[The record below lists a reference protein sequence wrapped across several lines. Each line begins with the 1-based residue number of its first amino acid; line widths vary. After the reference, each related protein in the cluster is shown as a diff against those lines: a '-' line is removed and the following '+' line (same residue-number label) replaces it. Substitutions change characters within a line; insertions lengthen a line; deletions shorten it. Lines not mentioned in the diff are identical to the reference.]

1 MYACVLVAA
10 GSGTRANLGYN
21 KLRYLVNQKPLFWY
35 AFKPFYDRGYEM
47 ILVINPED
55 ESFIQS
61 YLPED
66 VKIVYGG
73 KTRAESVHNGL
84 QAVTEKYVLIHDA
97 ARVYIDDELIEQVE
111 HGLAIHRACVLAKRV
126 TNTIYLKD
134 STLNVLDRKHLY
146 EAETPQAFLTEEI
159 TKAYETILPTATDDV
174 SQYQHTFN
182 HEVGLILHEKN
193 NAKITYQKDI
203 EHFEKE
209 VEHHMYRIGHSYDIH
224 PLVEGRPLILG
235 GIRIPFDLGLLGHSD
250 ADVLLHSIAESILG
264 ALSLGDLG
272 SFFPDTDQKFKDMDS
287 KIIVSEVVKMMQ
299 NTGYKV
305 SNLDCTIFAEKPK
318 LAPFMSEIKQ
328 SVCALLHA
336 PQSAINIK
344 AATNE
349 KQDAI
354 GNLKAMAAS
363 ATILLVKGE

>member
-21 KLRYLVNQKPLFWY
+21 KLRYLVNHKPLFWY

-55 ESFIQS
+55 ESFIKS
-61 YLPED
+61 YIPED

-73 KTRAESVHNGL
+73 KTRAESVRNGL
-84 QAVTEKYVLIHDA
+84 QEVTEKYVIIHDA

-126 TNTIYLKD
+126 TNTIYLKENR
-134 STLNVLDRKHLY
+134 LNILDRRLLF

-159 TKAYETILPTATDDV
+159 TQAYETILPNVTDDV
-174 SQYQHTFN
+174 SQYQNTFN

-193 NAKITYQKDI
+193 NVKITYQKDI
-203 EHFEKE
+203 EHFQKE
-209 VEHHMYRIGHSYDIH
+209 VELHMYRIGHSYDIH
-224 PLVEGRPLILG
+224 QLIEGRPLILG
-235 GIRIPFDLGLLGHSD
+235 GVNIPFELGLLGHSD
-250 ADVLLHSIAESILG
+250 ADVLLHAIAESILG
-264 ALSLGDLG
+264 ALGLGDLG
-272 SFFPDTDQKFKDMDS
+272 SFFPDTDQKYKDMDS
-287 KIIVSEVVKMMQ
+287 KIIVKQVVKMMQ
-299 NTGYKV
+299 DSGYKV

-318 LAPFMSEIKQ
+318 LAPFMSDIKA
-328 SVCALLHA
+328 SVCTLLNA
-336 PQSAINIK
+336 PHSNINIK